1 MVPSSKCETHVSN
14 PQELVYENQIDIDN
28 GATGGIQPLERARA
42 LVIGNSAYPGDA
54 ALANPVNDATAM
66 AKALQD
72 LGFEVQLS
80 TDLNL
85 RDMTKSISAFA
96 TTVQPTTKCFS
107 ITAATE
113 LRQRDQLLIP

>member
-1 MVPSSKCETHVSN
+1 MKTRLILITALLVASSLWS
-14 PQELVYENQIDIDN
+14 
-28 GATGGIQPLERARA
+28 ARRA

-80 TDLNL
+80 TDP
-85 RDMTKSISAFA
+85 ISG
-96 TTVQPTTKCFS
+96 
-107 ITAATE
+107 I
-113 LRQRDQLLIP
+113 